1 MLVEAQDPANGEKLY
16 FDLNC
21 FVPNGATYTFMWF
34 DGRRRSMKVT
44 ACGEVPEDVTAA
56 RAAFDVSSH
65 EINVQEGR

>member
-1 MLVEAQDPANGEKLY
+1 MLVEAHDSENGDRLY

-21 FVPNGATYTFMWF
+21 FVRNGATYTFMWF
-34 DGRRRSMKVT
+34 DGRRRSMTVN
-44 ACGEVPEDVTAA
+44 ACTELPEGTKPT

>member
-1 MLVEAQDPANGEKLY
+1 MLVEAQDTANGEKLY

-34 DGRRRSMKVT
+34 DGRRRSMKVN
-44 ACGEVPEDVTAA
+44 ACSEAPPNEKAV
-56 RAAFDVSSH
+56 RAALDVSSH